1 MNKKEY
7 TSPYCVV
14 HSLCEEVVLL
24 AGTGNNPHQPSTP
37 TLPVDN
43 GSGKEIEK
51 SYCKSKNQEINRG
64 GSHEVIPLFLSC
76 KNKRKAI
83 LTIY

>member
-37 TLPVDN
+37 TLRVDKE
-43 GSGKEIEK
+43 SGKEIE
-51 SYCKSKNQEINRG
+51 NEDEI
-64 GSHEVIPLFLSC
+64 L
-76 KNKRKAI
+76 
-83 LTIY
+83 

>member
-24 AGTGNNPHQPSTP
+24 AGTGNKPNQPSPP
-37 TLPVDN
+37 TLRVDN
-43 GSGKEIEK
+43 ESGKEIED
-51 SYCKSKNQEINRG
+51 EGDI
-64 GSHEVIPLFLSC
+64 F
-76 KNKRKAI
+76 
-83 LTIY
+83 

>member
-24 AGTGNNPHQPSTP
+24 AGTGNTPSQPSNP
-37 TLPVDN
+37 TLRVDN
-43 GSGKEIEK
+43 ESGKEIE
-51 SYCKSKNQEINRG
+51 NEDEI
-64 GSHEVIPLFLSC
+64 L
-76 KNKRKAI
+76 
-83 LTIY
+83 

>member
-24 AGTGNNPHQPSTP
+24 AGTGNNSNNTTTP
-37 TLPVDN
+37 TLRVDN
-43 GSGKEIEK
+43 GSGKEIE
-51 SYCKSKNQEINRG
+51 NEEDI
-64 GSHEVIPLFLSC
+64 F
-76 KNKRKAI
+76 
-83 LTIY
+83 

>member
-24 AGTGNNPHQPSTP
+24 AGTGNNPHQPSNS
-37 TLPVDN
+37 TLRVDKE
-43 GSGKEIEK
+43 SGKEIE
-51 SYCKSKNQEINRG
+51 NEDEI
-64 GSHEVIPLFLSC
+64 L
-76 KNKRKAI
+76 
-83 LTIY
+83 

>member
-24 AGTGNNPHQPSTP
+24 AGTGNNSNQPSNP
-37 TLPVDN
+37 TLRVDN
-43 GSGKEIEK
+43 ESGQEIE
-51 SYCKSKNQEINRG
+51 NEDEI
-64 GSHEVIPLFLSC
+64 L
-76 KNKRKAI
+76 
-83 LTIY
+83 

>member
-24 AGTGNNPHQPSTP
+24 AGTGNTPSQPSTP
-37 TLPVDN
+37 TLRVDN
-43 GSGKEIEK
+43 ESGKQIENEDEI
-51 SYCKSKNQEINRG
+51 
-64 GSHEVIPLFLSC
+64 L
-76 KNKRKAI
+76 
-83 LTIY
+83 

>member
-24 AGTGNNPHQPSTP
+24 AGTGNITHTSPL
-37 TLPVDN
+37 LPLYVLIM
-43 GSGKEIEK
+43 K
-51 SYCKSKNQEINRG
+51 
-64 GSHEVIPLFLSC
+64 VV
-76 KNKRKAI
+76 KR
-83 LTIY
+83 

>member
-24 AGTGNNPHQPSTP
+24 AGTGNNQNQPSTP
-37 TLPVDN
+37 TLRVYN
-43 GSGKEIEK
+43 ESGKEIED
-51 SYCKSKNQEINRG
+51 EGDI
-64 GSHEVIPLFLSC
+64 F
-76 KNKRKAI
+76 
-83 LTIY
+83 

>member
-24 AGTGNNPHQPSTP
+24 AGTGNNSNNTTTP
-37 TLPVDN
+37 TLSVDN
-43 GSGKEIEK
+43 ESGKEIGDEG
-51 SYCKSKNQEINRG
+51 EI
-64 GSHEVIPLFLSC
+64 L
-76 KNKRKAI
+76 
-83 LTIY
+83 